1 MFKLNKGKEM
11 AEKLYH
17 EITPEGFGI
26 AIENDKDLFSDK
38 SPFQAVDV
46 FHSRAFGNVLTLDG
60 LMMVTERDEF
70 FYHEM
75 IVHIPMLTHKNP
87 ETVLVIGGGD
97 GGTVRELLKYDSVKH
112 IDMVEIDGMVI
123 EASKK
128 YFPTVSSGLNDERVS
143 VLVEDAIDFI
153 KGKENIYDVV
163 LIDST
168 DPIGPGE
175 GLFNEGFYNNVKRAL
190 KKGGIVVPQ
199 TEGPFAQSENMRK
212 TYKLLRKVFKNVAPY
227 CGPMPTYPGGYWSW
241 GFCSD
246 DVEIPLNSNE
256 IDEVLSNKIAKTCK
270 IYNRA
275 LHSAVFCVPNFVAEL
290 LNG

>member
-1 MFKLNKGKEM
+1 MTN
-11 AEKLYH
+11 LYH

-26 AIENDKDLFSDK
+26 AIEEDKYLFSDK
-38 SPFQAVDV
+38 SDFQTVDV

-87 ETVLVIGGGD
+87 ENILVIGGGD

-123 EASKK
+123 DVSKK
-128 YFPTVSSGLNDERVS
+128 YFPTVSCGLEDKRVS
-143 VLVEDAIDFI
+143 VLVQDAIDFI

-175 GLFNEGFYNNVKRAL
+175 GLFNENFYNNVKRAL
-190 KKGGIVVPQ
+190 KSGGIVVPQ
-199 TEGPFAQSENMRK
+199 TEGPFAQSENMQK
-212 TYKLLRKVFKNVAPY
+212 TYKLLRKVFKFVAPY
-227 CGPMPTYPGGYWSW
+227 TGPMPTYPGGIWSW
-241 GFCSD
+241 GFCSEE
-246 DVEIPLNSNE
+246 VNIPVSYSDINIKE
-256 IDEVLSNKIAKTCK
+256 AEKIENTCK
-270 IYNRA
+270 LYNKD
-275 LHSAVFCVPNFVAEL
+275 LHLACFKVPNFVKEL
-290 LNG
+290 ANG

>member
-1 MFKLNKGKEM
+1 MQN
-11 AEKLYH
+11 LYH

-26 AIENDKDLFSDK
+26 AIEKDKDLYSET
-38 SPFQAVDV
+38 SPYQKVDV
-46 FHSRAFGNVLTLDG
+46 FSSRAFGNVLTLDG

-87 ETVLVIGGGD
+87 KNILVIGGGD
-97 GGTVRELLKYDSVKH
+97 GGTVRELLKHKSVEH
-112 IDMVEIDGMVI
+112 IDMVEIDGLVV

-128 YFPTVSSGLNDERVS
+128 FFPTVSSELNNPKVN
-143 VLVEDAIDFI
+143 VLIQDAVEFI
-153 KGKENIYDVV
+153 KDKEDIYDIV

-175 GLFNEGFYNNVKRAL
+175 GLFNEKFYNNVKRAL
-190 KKGGIVVPQ
+190 KKGGIVTPQ
-199 TEGPFAQSENMRK
+199 TEGPFAQSENMKK
-212 TYKLLRKVFKNVAPY
+212 TYHLLRKVFKNVAPY

-246 DVEIPLNSNE
+246 DVEIPFDCTK
-256 IDEVLSNKIAKTCK
+256 IDEKRAQEIEKTCK
-270 IYNRA
+270 IYNRM
-275 LHSAVFCVPNFVAEL
+275 LHYAAFMVPNFVKEL
-290 LNG
+290 ANG

>member
-1 MFKLNKGKEM
+1 MSKE
-11 AEKLYH
+11 LYH

-26 AIENDKDLFSDK
+26 AIEKDKDLYSET
-38 SPFQAVDV
+38 SPYQKTDV
-46 FHSRAFGNVLTLDG
+46 FSSRAFGNVLTLDG

-75 IVHIPMLTHKNP
+75 ITHIPMLTHKNP
-87 ETVLVIGGGD
+87 ENVLVIGGGD
-97 GGTVRELLKYDSVKH
+97 GGTVRELLKHKSVKH
-112 IDMVEIDGMVI
+112 IDMVEIDGVVI

-128 YFPTVSSGLNDERVS
+128 FFPSVACELNNPKVS
-143 VLVEDAIDFI
+143 VLVQDAIDFI
-153 KGKENIYDVV
+153 KNKTDEYDVV

-175 GLFNEGFYNNVKRAL
+175 GLFNTEFYNNVKKAL

-212 TYKLLRKVFKNVAPY
+212 TYALLRKVFKNVAPY

-246 DVEIPLNSNE
+246 DVEIPLDYTKIDEARANE
-256 IDEVLSNKIAKTCK
+256 ISSTCK
-270 IYNRA
+270 IYNRQ
-275 LHSAVFCVPNFVAEL
+275 LHQAVFCVPNFVKEL
-290 LNG
+290 ANG